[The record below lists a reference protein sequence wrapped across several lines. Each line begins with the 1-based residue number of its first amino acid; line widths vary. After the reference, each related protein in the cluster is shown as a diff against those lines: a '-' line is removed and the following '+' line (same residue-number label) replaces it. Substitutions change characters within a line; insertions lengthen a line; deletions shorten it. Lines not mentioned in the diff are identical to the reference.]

1 MQPYEFPTN
10 PAGKFARA
18 LSNIARSPAKG
29 AKGHVPS
36 YENSQS
42 TFNEQVSQALAIKLN
57 LKTIQHANERALEKL
72 VKETRSGGL
81 KQTLQA
87 RAAIYNNV
95 LDPAWFCKS
104 YDLSSKLKTMKE
116 RRQARALLAG
126 APVLTTQLGLNEIQ
140 MTLAEGDDHALES
153 FRVHT
158 VGTAA
163 QFTKMLSRATPA
175 GMLKL
180 IKPQVWAT
188 LTTGLKRMEESLEF
202 TQSLLNLIGEKPA
215 LNPVM
220 NAVADSFFR
229 RRFSGHFQSG
239 YHGIELDTLL
249 NAPSASLLD
258 DDTKVSQG
266 RNRGWNGK
274 RRVCYLFQS
283 GSCTYKACRFNYVC
297 TVCKSLKHGRHKCP
311 HKERTT
317 AGSTERSRHGGTED
331 HQRPPHP
338 RFRRDRAR
346 SLPS

>member
-1 MQPYEFPTN
+1 M
-10 PAGKFARA
+10 
-18 LSNIARSPAKG
+18 
-29 AKGHVPS
+29 
-36 YENSQS
+36 
-42 TFNEQVSQALAIKLN
+42 SQALAIKLN

-163 QFTKMLSRATPA
+163 QFTKMLSRASPA

-266 RNRGWNGK
+266 RNRGWNG
-274 RRVCYLFQS
+274 
-283 GSCTYKACRFNYVC
+283 
-297 TVCKSLKHGRHKCP
+297 
-311 HKERTT
+311 
-317 AGSTERSRHGGTED
+317 
-331 HQRPPHP
+331 
-338 RFRRDRAR
+338 
-346 SLPS
+346 